1 MVESENSTLCRA
13 LSKTLMKQLRL
24 ERDGYSNIIF
34 ISRYSVIRLSR
45 LVWDQEAV
53 GSNPAIS
60 TKWRRPVH
68 GQNVYKIVEGDKRGE
83 SRTLTRC
90 HRGRMVQTVNLVSK
104 IQRRFES
111 YRVSLIFSNILCIY
125 Y

>member
-1 MVESENSTLCRA
+1 MVVDKPDNYFNRQHPVPSAR
-13 LSKTLMKQLRL
+13 KTTIKQLRL

-60 TKWRRPVH
+60 TKASLA
-68 GQNVYKIVEGDKRGE
+68 QLVE
-83 SRTLTRC
+83 
-90 HRGRMVQTVNLVSK
+90 HVTVNDGVGGS
-104 IQRRFES
+104 
-111 YRVSLIFSNILCIY
+111 
-125 Y
+125 